1 MPHTYALTV
10 TPGDP
15 LIGLPGSTALAVA
28 TGAFAA
34 KPTTGG
40 GFATAGVP
48 GFAPAEPGT
57 FDCYRRISTHP
68 TIALVMRMVT
78 APIVSNTWDWVAR
91 PGTPPAWVDFVRD
104 TLAPLRTAAL
114 TDGLSALAM
123 GFAPFEKVWAPA
135 AGGRVTVG
143 RLKPLS
149 PDHTTVLVDDGGNVR
164 GLRNQL
170 PGQEPRDLLGAKA
183 FVFTHDG
190 SYGNPYG
197 RSRHE
202 NVRVV
207 WGQAMQTAERLA
219 QYQKKVAGVIAQL
232 HYPEGTSRD
241 AAGVERG
248 NDVVAQ
254 QILEAVS
261 MGRSVRFP
269 NLFASVEDPA
279 AAADLA
285 GKSQWVLSQFDPGG
299 TDHSKGLL
307 DALAYYDRLLFRGWL
322 RPERVGLEA
331 QHGTR
336 ADAELHTESGVADS
350 ELLDAAFAAAFN
362 TGVVDDVL
370 AANFGP
376 AARGA
381 VRVDP
386 SPIVDAKQKAAQAV
400 LSALLANG
408 ATAPAVAARIDVDA
422 LLQDLDVPVGNES
435 GVESRELKKGTRRA

>member
-1 MPHTYALTV
+1 MPHTYALSV

-28 TGAFAA
+28 TSAFTA

-57 FDCYRRISTHP
+57 FDVYRRISAHP
-68 TIALVMRMVT
+68 TVALVMRMVT
-78 APIVSNTWDWVAR
+78 APIVANTWGWVAR
-91 PGTPPAWVDFVRD
+91 PGTPPAWVGFVRD
-104 TLAPLRTAAL
+104 ALAPLRTAAVS
-114 TDGLSALAM
+114 DGLSALAM
-123 GFAPFEKVWAPA
+123 GFAAFEKVWATD
-135 AGGRVTVG
+135 GRGRVVVQQ
-143 RLKPLS
+143 LKPLS
-149 PDHTTVLVDDGGNVR
+149 PDYTTVLVDDGGTVR
-164 GLRNQL
+164 GVRNQV
-170 PGQEPRDLLGAKA
+170 PGQPPRDLLGSKA
-183 FVFTHDG
+183 FVFTYDG
-190 SYGNPYG
+190 SCGNPYG

-202 NVRVV
+202 NVRVTF
-207 WGQAMQTAERLA
+207 GQATQTAERLA

-269 NLFASVEDPA
+269 NLFASVDDPA

-299 TDHSKGLL
+299 TDYSAGLL
-307 DALAYYDRLLFRGWL
+307 NSLAYYDKLLFRGWL
-322 RPERVGLEA
+322 RPERTGLES
-331 QHGTR
+331 QHGSR
-336 ADAELHTESGVADS
+336 ADAQQHTDNGVLDAELV
-350 ELLDAAFAAAFN
+350 DAAFAAAFN
-362 TGVVDDVL
+362 AGVVDDVL
-370 AANFGP
+370 AVNFGP

-386 SPIVDAKQKAAQAV
+386 SPIADAKQQSAQAV
-400 LSALLANG
+400 LLALLANA
-408 ATAPAVAARIDVDA
+408 ATAPAVAGRIDVA
-422 LLQDLDVPVGNES
+422 AVLQDLDVPAAG
-435 GVESRELKKGTRRA
+435 GGT